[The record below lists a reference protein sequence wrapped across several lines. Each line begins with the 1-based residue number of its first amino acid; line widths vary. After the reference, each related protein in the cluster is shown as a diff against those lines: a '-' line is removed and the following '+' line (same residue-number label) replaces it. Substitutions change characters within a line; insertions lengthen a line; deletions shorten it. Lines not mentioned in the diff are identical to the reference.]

1 MVLPERGY
9 KRHIVIFFYVIVFS
23 LAVFLL
29 GSIIFKVL
37 FPFVSAWL
45 FTMALRPL
53 CKKAHKITGISEKIC
68 SVAVCVCILLLLFSL
83 VFLCIFKLSAQIKE
97 LPKMISDTYAVIS
110 EKLDEICQKLGAYLP
125 IENGIAKGA
134 DIIRSYIDSFA
145 KTVVSALSEAAAR
158 AAKNLPSRVFA
169 LVIFIISCVYFS
181 ADLQKINSYLYSIMP
196 KAVKKSGDTI
206 KKRLSS
212 VMVKYI
218 KAHLIMILMTFLMVY
233 IGLVIIGYKYAA
245 LLAAIISV
253 LDFLPAIGLG
263 TVFIPWAI
271 VLFVLGNS
279 ASAIKLLILY
289 GVCETVNQVF
299 RPRIIG
305 SQLGI
310 HPLATLIGLYV
321 GFKFFGILGMFLSPL
336 AVILVKLALEYFMGA
351 KTQKT

>member
-1 MVLPERGY
+1 
-9 KRHIVIFFYVIVFS
+9 
-23 LAVFLL
+23 
-29 GSIIFKVL
+29 
-37 FPFVSAWL
+37 
-45 FTMALRPL
+45 
-53 CKKAHKITGISEKIC
+53 
-68 SVAVCVCILLLLFSL
+68 
-83 VFLCIFKLSAQIKE
+83 
-97 LPKMISDTYAVIS
+97 
-110 EKLDEICQKLGAYLP
+110 
-125 IENGIAKGA
+125 
-134 DIIRSYIDSFA
+134 
-145 KTVVSALSEAAAR
+145 
-158 AAKNLPSRVFA
+158 
-169 LVIFIISCVYFS
+169 
-181 ADLQKINSYLYSIMP
+181 
-196 KAVKKSGDTI
+196 
-206 KKRLSS
+206 
-212 VMVKYI
+212 MVKYI

-289 GVCETVNQVF
+289 GVCERVNQVF

-336 AVILVKLALEYFMGA
+336 AVILVKLALEYFMGS